1 MSKIIWYDGEEDKWM
16 NTISKLENLFAVI
29 NETADLIA
37 KECQLSYIEAVAET
51 GDNIFHSAI
60 LQDGLSEITVK
71 NLKRKYETINIKTFH
86 KEEIRKAFQ
95 LSILKGLKEGA
106 HPNHQMTPDTIGL
119 FLGYLVSKFVGNQK
133 DLSLLD
139 PAVGTGNLLTT
150 ILNYISIEHIESY
163 GVDVDDLLIKLAYI
177 NANLQEHPVQFFNQD
192 SLERLLIDPV
202 DIVVSD
208 LPVGY
213 YPNDIEAS
221 KYKLQADEGHSFSH
235 HLFIEQSI
243 KHTKENGYLFFIVPN
258 SLFGTKE
265 APKLNQ
271 YLREVAVVQGFIQL
285 PYSLFKDEKHGKSIL
300 ILQKKGNNSN
310 ILKQA
315 LLVELPK
322 LTNKEAMNSIMKQI
336 DNWFR
341 ENKK

>member
-1 MSKIIWYDGEEDKWM
+1 MSKIIWYDGEEDKYM
-16 NTISKLENLFAVI
+16 NVISKLESLFAVI
-29 NETADLIA
+29 NETADLIS

-51 GDNIFHSAI
+51 GENMFHSAI
-60 LQDGLSEITVK
+60 LQDGLSEMTEK
-71 NLKRKYETINIKTFH
+71 NLKRKYESINIKSFD
-86 KEEIRKAFQ
+86 KEEVRKAFQ

-119 FLGYLVSKFVGNQK
+119 FLGYLVSKFVEKQK
-133 DLSLLD
+133 HISILD

-150 ILNYISIEHIESY
+150 ILNYLPNEEVESY

-177 NANLQEHPVQFFNQD
+177 SANLQEHPVQFFNQD

-202 DIVVSD
+202 DIVVCD

-221 KYKLQADEGHSFSH
+221 KYQLRADEGHSYSH
-235 HLFIEQSI
+235 HLFIEQGLN
-243 KHTKENGYLFFIVPN
+243 HTKENGYLFFIVPN
-258 SLFGTKE
+258 SLFETKE

-271 YLREVAVVQGFIQL
+271 YLREEAVIQGFIQL
-285 PYSLFKDEKHGKSIL
+285 PNSLFKDERHGKSIL
-300 ILQKKGNNSN
+300 ILQKKG
-310 ILKQA
+310 IEMKPLKQA
-315 LLVELPK
+315 LLVDLPK
-322 LTNKEAMNSIMKQI
+322 LTNREAMNSIMKQI
-336 DNWFR
+336 ENWFR

>member
-1 MSKIIWYDGEEDKWM
+1 M
-16 NTISKLENLFAVI
+16 NTISKIENLFTVI
-29 NETADLIA
+29 NETAELIA
-37 KECQLSYIEAVAET
+37 KECQCTYIEAVAET
-51 GDNIFHSAI
+51 GENMFHSAI
-60 LQDGLSEITVK
+60 LQEELSEIAEK
-71 NLKRKYETINIKTFH
+71 SLKRKYESINIKSFD

-119 FLGYLVSKFVGNQK
+119 FLGYLVSKFAGNRK
-133 DLSLLD
+133 DISILD

-150 ILNYISIEHIESY
+150 ILNYLSIKNIDAY

-177 NANLQEHPVQFFNQD
+177 NSNLQEHPIQFFNQD

-202 DIVVSD
+202 DIVLCD

-213 YPNDIEAS
+213 YPNDVEAS
-221 KYKLQADEGHSFSH
+221 KYMLKADEGHSYSH

-258 SLFGTKE
+258 SLFETKE

-271 YLREVAVVQGFIQL
+271 YLREMAVIQGFIQL

-300 ILQKKGNNSN
+300 ILQKKGENTNT
-310 ILKQA
+310 LKQA
-315 LLVELPK
+315 LLVDLPK
-322 LTNKEAMNSIMKQI
+322 FSNIEAMNTIMKQI

-341 ENKK
+341 EHKK

>member
-1 MSKIIWYDGEEDKWM
+1 MKTVSKI
-16 NTISKLENLFAVI
+16 ENLFAVI

-37 KECQLSYIEAVAET
+37 KECNMTYIEAVAET
-51 GDNIFHSAI
+51 GENIFHGSI
-60 LQDGLSEITVK
+60 LQEDLSEITEK
-71 NLKRKYETINIKTFH
+71 SLKRKYETIKIDSFGN
-86 KEEIRKAFQ
+86 EELRKAYQ
-95 LSILKGLKEGA
+95 LAILKGLKEGA

-133 DLSLLD
+133 EISVLD

-150 ILNYISIEHIESY
+150 ILNYLTLEQVDSY

-202 DIVVSD
+202 DIVVCD

-221 KYKLQADEGHSFSH
+221 KYELKADEGHSYAH
-235 HLFIEQSI
+235 HLFIEQSM
-243 KHTKENGYLFFIVPN
+243 KHAKENGYLFFIVPN
-258 SLFGTKE
+258 SLFDTKE

-271 YLREVAVVQGFIQL
+271 FLRKMAIIQGFIQL
-285 PYSLFKDEKHGKSIL
+285 PLSLFKDEKHGKSIL
-300 ILQKKGNNSN
+300 ILQKKGENSTPP
-310 ILKQA
+310 KQA
-315 LLVELPK
+315 ILAELPK
-322 LTNKEAMNSIMKQI
+322 FSNKEAMNSIMKQI
-336 DNWFR
+336 DQWFR
-341 ENKK
+341 ENK